1 VSCMAKSITPG
12 PRQFTLMTPGVV
24 ATQTTSIAPW
34 YAAGTASGS
43 VTYWTQTYC
52 DLRGM
57 IGVESKSQGL
67 SILSVNLQEADD
79 IFLSPVPDSFAWGWV
94 YDILTTVPLSDEGI
108 QRIGHGLSTNANSY
122 TPGFLNNTSAF
133 GMATSPFSDEQT
145 LNPSQVVWGSWRFM
159 AANSQFRLALES
171 ATQVVQSGL
180 FGQGEIV
187 TSQGLYYTRIVILNA
202 DGSSAR
208 MPSANLAIWGAV
220 ETITEAEEMTQMMRA
235 YQR

>member
-1 VSCMAKSITPG
+1 
-12 PRQFTLMTPGVV
+12 MTPGVV
-24 ATQTTSIAPW
+24 VTATQTLAPW
-34 YAAGTASGS
+34 NAAGTAAAS

-67 SILSVNLQEADD
+67 SILSVNLQEAAD
-79 IFLSPVPDSFAWGWV
+79 IFVSPIPDQSAWGWV
-94 YDILTTVPLSDEGI
+94 YDILTTVPLSEDGI
-108 QRIGHGLSTNANSY
+108 KRIATGLSTNAGSY

-133 GMATSPFSDEQT
+133 GMGETKDEQT
-145 LNPSQVVWGSWRFM
+145 LNPSQVVWGSWRFI
-159 AANSQFRLALES
+159 AANSSFRLALES
-171 ATQVVQSGL
+171 ATQIVQSGL

-187 TSQGLYYTRIVILNA
+187 TSQGLYYTRIVILND

-208 MPSANLAIWGAV
+208 MPSANLAVWGAI

>member
-1 VSCMAKSITPG
+1 MGKSLTPG
-12 PRQFTLMTPGVV
+12 PRQFTLMTPGNLCAGV
-24 ATQTTSIAPW
+24 TSISPW
-34 YAAGTASGS
+34 DAANTASGTC
-43 VTYWTQTYC
+43 TYYTQTYA
-52 DLRGM
+52 DLRGL

-67 SILSVNLQEADD
+67 SILSVNLQEASD
-79 IFLSPVPDSFAWGWV
+79 IFMSPVPEGFAWGWV
-94 YDILTTVPLSDEGI
+94 FDILTTVPLSPEI
-108 QRIGHGLSTNANSY
+108 VNRIGHGISTHSDSW
-122 TPGFLNNTSAF
+122 TPGFLSNTSAF
-133 GMATSPFSDEQT
+133 GMDGDRDEQT

-159 AANSQFRLALES
+159 AANSQFRLAIES

-187 TSQGLYYTRIVILNA
+187 TSQGLYYTRIVIMND

-208 MPSANLAIWGAV
+208 IPSANLAIWGAI

>member
-1 VSCMAKSITPG
+1 MSCMAKSITPG
-12 PRQFTLMTPGVV
+12 PRQFTLMTPGAVV
-24 ATQTTSIAPW
+24 SAQVGPPPW
-34 YAAGTASGS
+34 KGASSAAGSA
-43 VTYWTQTYC
+43 TYWTQTYC

-79 IFLSPVPDSFAWGWV
+79 IFLSPVPDDFAWGWV
-94 YDILTTVPLSDEGI
+94 YDILTTVPLSDEAVL
-108 QRIGHGLSTNANSY
+108 RIGHGLSANSGSY

-133 GMATSPFSDEQT
+133 GMGETKDEQT
-145 LNPSQVVWGSWRFM
+145 LNPSQVVWGSWRFL

-202 DGSSAR
+202 DDSTAR
-208 MPSANLAIWGAV
+208 MPSANLAIWGAI